1 MSAPYPLVD
10 QAELERR
17 LGGVAGYKQKF
28 GLSDG
33 EWSSLITD
41 IIQEESDFVAGELA
55 EEGIHPADFDGK
67 ESLVDEYSEIR
78 RVMVRLCRASVNGID
93 SDGLSSASVGD
104 HSESYRPPSELRAE
118 VADEIANIDSGGVGG
133 NDFRSS
139 II

>member
-1 MSAPYPLVD
+1 MSAPYPLLD
-10 QAELERR
+10 QSELERR
-17 LGGVAGYKQKF
+17 LGDVDGYKQKF
-28 GLSDG
+28 GVTDT
-33 EWSSLITD
+33 EWDELLTD
-41 IIQEESDFVAGELA
+41 IIDEESDFVVGEL
-55 EEGIHPADFDGK
+55 EEESIRPADFDGK
-67 ESLVDEYSEIR
+67 ESLVGEYSVIR
-78 RVMVRLCRASVNGID
+78 RVMVRLCRASLNGID